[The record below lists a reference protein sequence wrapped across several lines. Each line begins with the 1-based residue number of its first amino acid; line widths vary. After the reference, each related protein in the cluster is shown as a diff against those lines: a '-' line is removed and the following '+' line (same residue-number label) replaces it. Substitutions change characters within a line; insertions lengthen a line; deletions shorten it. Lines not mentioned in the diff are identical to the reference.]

1 MHKFFCNFNALT
13 GKSELAPNKSIFA
26 RAFAQT
32 EEETLSQIKKLIQN
46 LYENTNKLKDITT
59 SEKHIEN
66 LNEIELLISNL
77 YYSLFASPM
86 ELENENKENSE
97 IKQLVTNSIELASN
111 LEKLINIPEYNR
123 LASIIRND
131 FQNMLNQ
138 L

>member
-1 MHKFFCNFNALT
+1 MHKFFCNFNTLT

-46 LYENTNKLKDITT
+46 LYENTTKLKDMTT
-59 SEKHIEN
+59 NEKHSEA

-86 ELENENKENSE
+86 DLQDESKEKSE
-97 IKQLVTNSIELASN
+97 MKDLITNSIELASN

-131 FQNMLNQ
+131 FQNILNQ